1 MKIVNLS
8 FCEIHILDDD
18 LIEVITNEGIEVND
32 SMVEEYHE
40 FFRRTF
46 RESFAVL
53 VNKVNS
59 YSYRFSA
66 LLNIGSVK
74 GLKAVAILHYSKA
87 SQESHLVNSIRLK
100 NKLNMQHFFN
110 RDSAIIW
117 LKGSLK

>member
-66 LLNIGSVK
+66 LLNIGNVK